1 MRSLSLA
8 GSALLSVLFGV
19 VLASVWISDFWK
31 ISTLALLGLI
41 GVLLIFLSI
50 FPREVDFGVS
60 PFAVVVRVSVALI
73 WFVCL
78 LSVSLWAILVAAGV
92 GVWQTFPPIV
102 LAGVLLPISVF
113 LWFLDGR
120 ALKNAEKN

>member
-8 GSALLSVLFGV
+8 GAALLSVLFGV

-60 PFAVVVRVSVALI
+60 PFAVVVRVSAALI

-92 GVWQTFPPIV
+92 GAWQTFPPIV
-102 LAGVLLPISVF
+102 LAGVLLSISVF

-120 ALKNAEKN
+120 ALKRAEKT